1 MELDSGVSDLA
12 IPSGV
17 FELTSVPLVAGREG
31 GARIEA
37 EHIDNKLIIHNYG
50 AGGTGFQASW

>member
-1 MELDSGVSDLA
+1 MR
-12 IPSGV
+12 
-17 FELTSVPLVAGREG
+17 VPAGREG

-37 EHIDNKLIIHNYG
+37 EKIEGRLVIHNYG